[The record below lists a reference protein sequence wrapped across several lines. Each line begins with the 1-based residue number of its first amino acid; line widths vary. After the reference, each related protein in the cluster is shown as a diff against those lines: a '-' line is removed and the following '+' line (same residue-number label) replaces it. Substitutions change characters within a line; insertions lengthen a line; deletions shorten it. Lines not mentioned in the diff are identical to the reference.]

1 MSTIGRKSHLNLI
14 LWQKAVDLA
23 VEVYRISGAFPRSE
37 VYGLAQQLR
46 RAAVS
51 IPSNIAEGAA
61 RRTTREFI
69 AFLHI
74 ARGSLAEVETQLL
87 IAQRVGAANSDA
99 SNGCMHQSMRS
110 EEFCKHSSIAC
121 VKGKERHHQTSR

>member
-1 MSTIGRKSHLNLI
+1 MSTVSRKSHLNLI

-23 VEVYRISGAFPRSE
+23 VEVYRISGTFPRSE

-51 IPSNIAEGAA
+51 IPSNIAEGAG
-61 RRTTREFI
+61 RRTTRDFI

-74 ARGSLAEVETQLL
+74 ARGSLAEIETQLL
-87 IAQRVGAANSDA
+87 IAQRVGAANQDACSGLHASIDEVGRILQAFINSLRERERAASSD
-99 SNGCMHQSMRS
+99 
-110 EEFCKHSSIAC
+110 
-121 VKGKERHHQTSR
+121 

>member
-1 MSTIGRKSHLNLI
+1 MSNVGRKSHLNLI

-23 VEVYRISGAFPRSE
+23 VETYRLSGTFPRSE
-37 VYGLAQQLR
+37 VYGLVSQIR

-61 RRTTREFI
+61 RRTTRDFL
-69 AFLHI
+69 AFLHV

-87 IAQRVGAANSDA
+87 IAQRVGAVPPNACSALQVLVDEVGRILQAFINSLRERGGAA
-99 SNGCMHQSMRS
+99 SSD
-110 EEFCKHSSIAC
+110 
-121 VKGKERHHQTSR
+121 